1 MGFIASRGN
10 MRKGG
15 GAPIFF
21 LLAFA
26 TLPSVFAASEPVTC
40 SNYNIACDIGHG
52 ALIGLTEGVDSLAE
66 CGRICLD
73 DEACN
78 YYTYYDSQSLLFNS
92 ACFTHRYCS
101 SVHPCEHCV
110 SEERNCA
117 DCHAAKHGIV
127 TDDNLVAIIEDI
139 GLAAECQKMCSSDS
153 DCKFYT
159 YFDAEDFEFPKLC
172 TLLTDLRP
180 PFTDCKHCQ
189 TGPKACQDGLNHC
202 YLLHKGTLNTD
213 SLMLTKSS
221 TVELFSIVGECRL
234 KILAVG
240 GGAKSSTYGGGGS
253 GYVEQVVRSIPETV
267 TLEAI
272 IGDGRDQ
279 RDTVVQSS
287 DKQLLVLAEGGKEG
301 TSSPQLGGDGYS
313 GGGDYNCRGG
323 MYGGHGEGSNG
334 GSGSGVDI
342 SQFRFETF
350 SLTPGTGG
358 DCNDYYGGG
367 GGGVL
372 INQQGPPAHSDQ
384 GKGYGGGGG
393 DYGDGLTGVVIMETS
408 QENDYLNL

>member
-52 ALIGLTEGVDSLAE
+52 ALIGVTEGVDSLAE

-78 YYTYYDSQSLLFNS
+78 YYTYYDSQSLLFDS
-92 ACFTHRYCS
+92 FCFTHRYCS
-101 SVHPCEHCV
+101 SVHQCEHCV

-117 DCHAAKHGIV
+117 PDDCHAAKHGV
-127 TDDNLVAIIEDI
+127 TNKDNLVAIIEEI
-139 GLAAECQKMCSSDS
+139 GLASECQKMCSSDS
-153 DCKFYT
+153 NCKFYT
-159 YFDAEDFEFPKLC
+159 YFDGEDLEFPKLC
-172 TLLTDLRP
+172 ILLTKLQP

-189 TGPKACQDGLNHC
+189 TGAKACQDGLNHC
-202 YLLHKGTLNTD
+202 YLLHKGTLHTD
-213 SLMLTKSS
+213 SLMLTESS
-221 TVELFSIVGECRL
+221 TVELFSILGECRL
-234 KILAVG
+234 QILAVG
-240 GGAKSSTYGGGGS
+240 GGAKSSTQGGGGS

-272 IGDGRDQ
+272 IGDGQ
-279 RDTVVQSS
+279 YHRDTVVQTS
-287 DKQLLVLAEGGKEG
+287 DNKLLVLAEGGKEA
-301 TSSPQLGGDGYS
+301 TSYRAGDGYS
-313 GGGDYNCRGG
+313 GGGRGSSGG
-323 MYGGHGEGSNG
+323 MDGGNGGGSHG
-334 GSGSGVDI
+334 GSGSGMDI

-350 SLTPGTGG
+350 
-358 DCNDYYGGG
+358 
-367 GGGVL
+367 
-372 INQQGPPAHSDQ
+372 
-384 GKGYGGGGG
+384 
-393 DYGDGLTGVVIMETS
+393 
-408 QENDYLNL
+408 